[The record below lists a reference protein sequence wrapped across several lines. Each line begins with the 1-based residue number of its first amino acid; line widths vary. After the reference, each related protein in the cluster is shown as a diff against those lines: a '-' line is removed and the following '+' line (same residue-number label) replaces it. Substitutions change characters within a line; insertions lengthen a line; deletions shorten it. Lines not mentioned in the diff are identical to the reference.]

1 VAGKIRASEGLAL
14 GAALVLFLT
23 TLMPWFSLPGVD
35 QLRKL
40 APTARAEGGG
50 SLASIDLNIW
60 DLGFARWFIY
70 IAILLG
76 VCMFLAALF
85 SRNPEW
91 SIILATPLVIFS
103 LIAMLSLLV
112 RLVDSP
118 RPYADATGWFY
129 LAVASSVVLFG
140 AACWA
145 IRDESVPEGFDKAPR
160 PEMIHVEP

>member
-1 VAGKIRASEGLAL
+1 MSEKIRPSEGLSL
-14 GAALVLFLT
+14 GAALVLFVA
-23 TLMPWFSLPGVD
+23 TLMPWFSLPGVSEL
-35 QLRKL
+35 QKL
-40 APTARAEGGG
+40 APNARAEGGG

-91 SIILATPLVIFS
+91 AVILATPLAIFGGF
-103 LIAMLSLLV
+103 AMISLLV
-112 RLVDSP
+112 RLFDSP

-129 LAVASSVVLFG
+129 VAVVASVALF
-140 AACWA
+140 ASACWA
-145 IRDESVPEGFDKAPR
+145 LRDESTPEGFDKAPR
-160 PEMIHVEP
+160 PELIHVEP